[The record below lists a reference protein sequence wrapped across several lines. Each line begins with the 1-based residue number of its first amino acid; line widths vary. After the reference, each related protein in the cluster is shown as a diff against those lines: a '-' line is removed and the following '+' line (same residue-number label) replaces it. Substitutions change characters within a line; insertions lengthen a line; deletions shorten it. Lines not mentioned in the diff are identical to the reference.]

1 MPSEVVSGD
10 TLSSGFMDPKDEI
23 DVECP
28 IAPLFGVVE
37 YCPLFIHTPA
47 KQNMSNKC
55 PCLLTCGVVVSLW
68 CSQTYSCE
76 EDKPSGHM
84 ETHSCEEDK
93 PSGHVQTCL
102 THTCGE
108 AMPSGSTQTCR
119 REQVTESTVVRG
131 SLAFRIQTR
140 RVLNATPIAT
150 CSSFGSSSLASQA
163 TT

>member
-1 MPSEVVSGD
+1 
-10 TLSSGFMDPKDEI
+10 MDPKDEI

-55 PCLLTCGVVVSLW
+55 PCLLTCGGVVSLW

-93 PSGHVQTCL
+93 PSGHMKTRSCEEDKPSGHVQTCL
-102 THTCGE
+102 THTCRE

-119 REQVTESTVVRG
+119 REQVNESTVVRG

-140 RVLNATPIAT
+140 HVLNAT
-150 CSSFGSSSLASQA
+150 SYRHMLK
-163 TT
+163 